1 MAPIRKGDGTPLEIP
16 GVSEVRSGD
25 GRVFFDGDAI
35 PDSEDL
41 HSRFDF
47 SEEDGSVPVVDQTN
61 NGNDLDSG
69 SYSGVGVDING
80 VQAGDFDG
88 NDDGVAGSGH
98 DEIDT
103 PYHEF
108 AVFVRDTD
116 GGGGGYITSAPGDH
130 PSIRTHDADD
140 EINARP
146 SDNDVTVTANHGD
159 PILVEVLWDTDETTL
174 HNVSEDN
181 TDTISEVGGSSTG
194 LTLGRSDGG
203 DFHLPGK
210 IGEVL
215 RYTESKETKRADIH
229 DYLESK
235 WNLNLP

>member
-1 MAPIRKGDGTPLEIP
+1 MTEFTTWRSLVDGEEI
-16 GVSEVRSGD
+16 S
-25 GRVFFDGDAI
+25 AI
-35 PDSEDL
+35 PDSQDL

-47 SEEDGSVPVVDQTN
+47 SEEDGSVPVVDQTD

-88 NDDGVAGSGH
+88 NDDGVAGSDL
-98 DEIDT
+98 DEIQT

-108 AVFVRDTD
+108 YVFVGEPDDSDT
-116 GGGGGYITSAPGDH
+116 GYLKSTPGDH
-130 PSIRTHDADD
+130 PSIRVSDADN

-146 SDNDVTVTANHGD
+146 SGNDATVTANHGD
-159 PILVEVLWDTDETTL
+159 PLLIEVLWETDETTL
-174 HNVSEDN
+174 YNVSEDK
-181 TDTISEVGGSSTG
+181 TDTVSEAAGSSTG
-194 LTLGRSDGG
+194 LTLGKRDDN

-215 RYTESKETKRADIH
+215 RYNESKETKRADIH
-229 DYLESK
+229 DYLALK
-235 WNLNLP
+235 WNLDLP